1 MSPRVTPPF
10 RADHAG
16 TLLRP
21 PELISARERFHA
33 GQSSPDELR
42 SAEDRAVTEVVAAQE
57 AAGLQL
63 ATDGEF
69 RRDDRDADF
78 ARQLDGVDSDA
89 DSGMRVTGKIDLSDP
104 AFTAEF
110 TALADRAD
118 TATAKLT
125 IPSPGMLTGLDRS
138 AVSADA
144 YPDPDLSSFRADVAA
159 AFARQVRGLCDLG
172 CHYLQIDD
180 TAFAALD
187 ARPSADPRLQRR
199 QLVEAVN
206 TAVAD
211 RPDTAAVTLRL
222 ARDQQDPWITEGGHD
237 ATAEAL
243 FTGLAV
249 DGFFLEVP
257 DPRAADFSALR
268 FVPKGKVVVLGLV
281 DPGTAE
287 LEAKDVLKRQVEA
300 AARHVDG
307 EQLCLAPQ
315 RGFPADAGLSREQ
328 QLAKLRL
335 VTETAREIWG

>member
-21 PELISARERFHA
+21 PELISVRERFHA
-33 GQSSPDELR
+33 QQSSAEELR

-57 AAGLQL
+57 ELGLQP

-69 RRDDRDADF
+69 RRDERDPDF
-78 ARQLDGVDSDA
+78 TRQLDGVEVDS
-89 DSGMRVTGKIDLSDP
+89 DSGMRVTGKIGLSDP
-104 AFTAEF
+104 AFAAEF
-110 TALADRAD
+110 TALADRA
-118 TATAKLT
+118 TTSTPKLT
-125 IPSPGMLTGLDRS
+125 IPSPGMLARLDRA

-144 YPDPDLSSFRADVAA
+144 YPDPDLSSFRADVAG
-159 AFARQVRGLCDLG
+159 AFARQVRGLSDLG

-187 ARPSADPRLQRR
+187 ADPSADPRLQRR
-199 QLVEAVN
+199 QLVEMVN

-211 RPDTAAVTLRL
+211 RPETAAVTLRL
-222 ARDQQDPWITEGGHD
+222 ARDHHAPWITEGGHD
-237 ATAEAL
+237 ATAETL

-249 DGFFLEVP
+249 DGFFLEAP
-257 DPRAADFSALR
+257 DPAAADFSALR
-268 FVPKGKVVVLGLV
+268 FVPKDRAVVLGLV
-281 DPGTAE
+281 DPSAEE
-287 LEAKDVLKRQVEA
+287 LETKDALKRQVET
-300 AARHVDG
+300 AARYVDG

-315 RGFPADAGLSREQ
+315 RGFPADAGMGREQ

>member
-21 PELISARERFHA
+21 PELLSAREQFHA
-33 GQSSPDELR
+33 EEL
-42 SAEDRAVTEVVAAQE
+42 SAEQLRTAEDHAVAEVVAAQQE
-57 AAGLQL
+57 IGLQL

-69 RRDDRDADF
+69 RRDERDADF
-78 ARQLDGVDSDA
+78 ARHLDGVEVDS
-89 DSGMRVTGKIDLSDP
+89 DSGMRVTDKVGLSEP
-104 AFTAEF
+104 VFAAEF
-110 TALADRAD
+110 TALADRAE
-118 TATAKLT
+118 TATPKLT
-125 IPSPGMLTGLDRS
+125 IPSPGKLARLDRS

-144 YPDPDLSSFRADVAA
+144 YPDPDLSSYRADVAS

-180 TAFAALD
+180 ATFAALD
-187 ARPSADPRLQRR
+187 SEPSADPRLQRR
-199 QLVEAVN
+199 QLVEMIN

-211 RPDTAAVTLRL
+211 RPETAAVTLRL
-222 ARDQQDPWITEGGHD
+222 ANDRGAAWLTEGGHQ
-237 ATAEAL
+237 AVAESL

-249 DGFFLEVP
+249 DGFYLEVA

-268 FVPKGKVVVLGLV
+268 FVPKHKTVVLGLV
-281 DPGTAE
+281 DPCSAE
-287 LEAKDVLKRQVEA
+287 LESKDALKRQVES
-300 AARHVDG
+300 AARHIDG
-307 EQLCLAPQ
+307 ERLCLAPR
-315 RGFPADAGLSREQ
+315 RGFPADAGLTRDQ